1 MAFTHIPPTK
11 KEKNK
16 NKLLIGQKYFTA
28 LQKTTVFFC
37 VGFFFFRKLLKTNA
51 SDNPDVFAEQ
61 TQHPS
66 LTTPSPTTGKLIIQ
80 VALFEK

>member
-28 LQKTTVFFC
+28 FFC
-37 VGFFFFRKLLKTNA
+37 KLLKTNA
-51 SDNPDVFAEQ
+51 TDNPDVFAEQ

-66 LTTPSPTTGKLIIQ
+66 LTTPSTTTGKPIIQ
-80 VALFEK
+80 VAPFEK